1 MRSIK
6 EELLN
11 EVKETFDDITE
22 EIAHLRESV
31 AENRILREDI
41 VEELEHIEEMLT

>member
-1 MRSIK
+1 MTSIK
-6 EELLN
+6 EELLR
-11 EVKETFDDITE
+11 EVSEAFDDVTVA
-22 EIAHLRESV
+22 IASLRESI

>member
-1 MRSIK
+1 MTSIK
-6 EELLN
+6 ENLLH
-11 EVKETFDDITE
+11 EVSEVFDDVTVA
-22 EIAHLRESV
+22 IASLREAV